1 MGPMMSLFGELKDSL
16 SPLMKKEE
24 EKEGE
29 IEAEALAGLYSHLR
43 GYIEDFN
50 SEAVG
55 SMIRA
60 LDHYT
65 FPGKE
70 QDRFNELKRAYEAM
84 DWVAMMSIFDENGEE
99 NG

>member
-1 MGPMMSLFGELKDSL
+1 
-16 SPLMKKEE
+16 
-24 EKEGE
+24 
-29 IEAEALAGLYSHLR
+29 
-43 GYIEDFN
+43 
-50 SEAVG
+50 
-55 SMIRA
+55 MIRA